1 MKKIKY
7 SQDYRDKIRI
17 IKKDLDTRFD
27 KDVRLA
33 VFKKINDRIQSI
45 KENEE
50 IGISVREMFGVDT
63 DYQVI
68 YAAKNYIFFRIEL
81 EEIFIVNIYNER
93 EDFMWKLFGIRTT
106 SQETED
112 YWKE

>member
-1 MKKIKY
+1 MK
-7 SQDYRDKIRI
+7 R
-17 IKKDLDTRFD
+17 DLDTRFD
-27 KDVRLA
+27 KNVRLA

-68 YAAKNYIFFRIEL
+68 YAAKNYIFFRIDHED
-81 EEIFIVNIYNER
+81 IFIVNIYNER